1 MPYSLFFEKILTFQS
16 NFDLINKE
24 LGIIAF
30 HFSDGFNT
38 TNISSLV
45 VKQDLKI
52 LHFSAGQKSFM
63 MLLRKNPRKSKF
75 WQREEEDAL
84 PPPPSPASF
93 LGQKDSG
100 YPNCQNS

>member
-1 MPYSLFFEKILTFQS
+1 
-16 NFDLINKE
+16 
-24 LGIIAF
+24 
-30 HFSDGFNT
+30 
-38 TNISSLV
+38 
-45 VKQDLKI
+45 
-52 LHFSAGQKSFM
+52 M

-100 YPNCQNS
+100 YPNCQNSEQFVGNSLNGLKLEVNGLYVTFLRLNYT